1 MGCQTCFL
9 MVSHAIMSQISNCYF
24 CAISSGE
31 LSVCAIFA
39 FFPIMEAVFHRPA
52 NKRKADDTSSLLFH
66 KQHFH
71 LAERQ
76 FELTPCK
83 DWLLFKNKKKKQNAH
98 FFVSSCKDWLL
109 CQCAQELEIRS
120 R

>member
-9 MVSHAIMSQISNCYF
+9 MAFHTIVSQISNCYF

-39 FFPIMEAVFHRPA
+39 FFLTMEAVFHRPA

-83 DWLLFKNKKKKQNAH
+83 DLLLFKNKKKLDQVHLACRTQ
-98 FFVSSCKDWLL
+98 FGDL
-109 CQCAQELEIRS
+109 
-120 R
+120 